1 MRCKIRSMKVL
12 SPTDSLFLWIETR
25 NQPMHVAGLNLYSPP
40 PGAGPDFVARLL
52 ADWCRLDSYS
62 LISENKSCSR

>member
-25 NQPMHVAGLNLYSPP
+25 NQPMHVAGLNL
-40 PGAGPDFVARLL
+40 
-52 ADWCRLDSYS
+52 
-62 LISENKSCSR
+62 